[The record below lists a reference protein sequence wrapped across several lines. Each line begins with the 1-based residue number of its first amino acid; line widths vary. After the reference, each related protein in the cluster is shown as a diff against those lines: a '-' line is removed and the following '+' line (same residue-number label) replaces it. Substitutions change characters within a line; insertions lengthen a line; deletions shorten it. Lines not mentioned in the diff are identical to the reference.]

1 MQKFEN
7 SPQPFPCFPMATKT
21 IRISFIAAALIALTG
36 LLTGCIVSKGALFDP
51 SQGAKS
57 LAAGRYQIQDY
68 VVGNWVNRENGRL
81 KIDGSN
87 YTWSDKPDD
96 ETDMGLK
103 FTLHNIGGGLFV
115 AMMESPG
122 EEYDHGYDLLQVTDE
137 GILQYSV
144 DCESANRVLGIES
157 PGIKRG
163 GGKCFVATASDLKD
177 LLRAYAKRSFP
188 RRRYVRQDE

>member
-1 MQKFEN
+1 MDTLK
-7 SPQPFPCFPMATKT
+7 KT
-21 IRISFIAAALIALTG
+21 LRAAGAVIALA
-36 LLTGCIVSKGALFDP
+36 LLSGCIVSKGALFDP

-57 LAAGRYQIQDY
+57 LSAGRYQMQDY
-68 VVGNWVNRENGRL
+68 VVGNWVDRENGQL

-96 ETDMGLK
+96 ETYMGLK
-103 FTLHNIGGGLFV
+103 FTLHNIDGGLFV
-115 AMMESPG
+115 AMIESPG

-144 DCESANRVLGIES
+144 DCESATRVLGIES

-163 GGKCFVATASDLKD
+163 GGKCFVATAGDLKD

-188 RRRYVRQDE
+188 RRRYVRQGGE